1 MQQAESNRDIAEAW
15 IRISDDPNSGFT
27 DVLVQDHPELPQPIA
42 EHALQDAMIYV
53 LCRSCRPRVTV
64 RYQDRSQLLFI
75 RECRLSPR
83 TNLPNALWRNA
94 TQWEALG
101 KILFDFVRTY
111 FNSHDYTSVEPTK
124 IIYEVIGASC
134 GTIHNFISALVLAI
148 DKLTMRFASEEKA
161 INPADLGELRKH
173 IEAWKGD
180 AELKVRA
187 RSATQ
192 TGIRRTGRN
201 PFG

>member
-1 MQQAESNRDIAEAW
+1 
-15 IRISDDPNSGFT
+15 
-27 DVLVQDHPELPQPIA
+27 
-42 EHALQDAMIYV
+42 
-53 LCRSCRPRVTV
+53 
-64 RYQDRSQLLFI
+64 
-75 RECRLSPR
+75 
-83 TNLPNALWRNA
+83 
-94 TQWEALG
+94 
-101 KILFDFVRTY
+101 VRTY

-187 RSATQ
+187 LSLMGMAGTQ
-192 TGIRRTGRN
+192 SPISILKDLEVSPRD
-201 PFG
+201 